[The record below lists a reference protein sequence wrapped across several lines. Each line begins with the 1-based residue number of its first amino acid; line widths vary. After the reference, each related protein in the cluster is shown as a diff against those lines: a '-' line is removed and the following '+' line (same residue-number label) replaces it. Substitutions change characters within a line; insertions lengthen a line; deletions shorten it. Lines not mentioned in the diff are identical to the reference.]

1 MCKKFGF
8 CVCQVTSNSS
18 SAKKFPRKPT
28 MSEQQKP
35 DKVDGAL
42 AFQTMADA
50 LHLQKSVIG
59 KKLLEKNR
67 FFSFSYKQLPF

>member
-1 MCKKFGF
+1 
-8 CVCQVTSNSS
+8 
-18 SAKKFPRKPT
+18 

-59 KKLLEKNR
+59 KKVLKKID
-67 FFSFSYKQLPF
+67 FFAFSYKHLPFQSFVITCGNVIIRI

>member
-1 MCKKFGF
+1 
-8 CVCQVTSNSS
+8 
-18 SAKKFPRKPT
+18 
-28 MSEQQKP
+28 MSERQKP

-59 KKLLEKNR
+59 MKVLKKNR
-67 FFSFSYKQLPF
+67 FFLCKQLPFQLFIISCGNVI

>member
-1 MCKKFGF
+1 
-8 CVCQVTSNSS
+8 
-18 SAKKFPRKPT
+18 

-59 KKLLEKNR
+59 MKVLKKKID
-67 FFSFSYKQLPF
+67 FFYVNSYHFNYLSSIVVM

>member
-1 MCKKFGF
+1 
-8 CVCQVTSNSS
+8 
-18 SAKKFPRKPT
+18 

-59 KKLLEKNR
+59 KKVLKKKNR
-67 FFSFSYKQLPF
+67 FSFSFSYKQLPF

>member
-1 MCKKFGF
+1 
-8 CVCQVTSNSS
+8 
-18 SAKKFPRKPT
+18 

-59 KKLLEKNR
+59 KKLLEKID
-67 FFSFSYKQLPF
+67 FFLFPINSYHFNHLS

>member
-1 MCKKFGF
+1 
-8 CVCQVTSNSS
+8 
-18 SAKKFPRKPT
+18 
-28 MSEQQKP
+28 MSEQQNP

-59 KKLLEKNR
+59 KKVLKKID
-67 FFSFSYKQLPF
+67 FFAFSYKHLPF

>member
-1 MCKKFGF
+1 
-8 CVCQVTSNSS
+8 
-18 SAKKFPRKPT
+18 